1 MIKSILEAHG
11 LNVGL
16 IGSIAVY
23 INGEKIEDTDRTTPE
38 SIEIKKNLAT
48 MEE

>member
-23 INGEKIEDTDRTTPE
+23 INGEKIDWGISSQNNPLMLSSFE
-38 SIEIKKNLAT
+38 
-48 MEE
+48 